1 MGDDK
6 QLRLVRNER
15 QMKALLDDLDPEA
28 KAQVIESLRAMKPG
42 QVTEIQAG
50 ETRLYITRGGK

>member
-15 QMKALLDDLDPEA
+15 QMKALLDDLDPDA
-28 KAQVIESLRAMKPG
+28 TAQVIERLRAMKPG
-42 QVTEIQAG
+42 QVTEIEAG
-50 ETRLYITRGGK
+50 QSKLYITRGGR